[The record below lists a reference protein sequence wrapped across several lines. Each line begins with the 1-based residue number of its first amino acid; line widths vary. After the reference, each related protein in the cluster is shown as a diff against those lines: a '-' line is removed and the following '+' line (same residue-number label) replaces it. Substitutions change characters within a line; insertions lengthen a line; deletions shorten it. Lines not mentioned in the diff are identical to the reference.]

1 MPIADSRMQF
11 RDLCPPGRACRIEAP
26 ATATE
31 TPVTKSA
38 PYTGQA
44 LPRREDPRL
53 LRGEG
58 QYTGDIHL
66 PGALHLAFLRSSHA
80 SGRLDACDVTAARAM
95 PGVAAVLTAA
105 DLGALGRL
113 EVNPV
118 LPLDHATPYPI
129 LAGDTVSA
137 VGQPIAAVLAE
148 TPGQALDAVEEIWA
162 EIDETPSPPSE
173 LMAMQHWQSGDPAAE
188 FARAAH
194 VVAVRIAH
202 PRLAP
207 SPMEPRAIAI
217 LPESHGLTVWLST
230 QTPHRARADLAR
242 ILSLDPEHLRVIAR
256 DVGGAF
262 GMKASLYPEEV
273 LAVRA
278 AHHLGRP
285 VRWTATRSEEFLSA
299 THGRGL
305 TSEGQLAIDAEGRF
319 LALKARVEAPLG
331 HWLPNSALIPAWNA
345 ARILPGP
352 YDIAAT
358 DLGASARRA
367 HTAPTGIYRGAGR
380 PEACALME
388 RLADAAA
395 RATGLD
401 PAEIRRRNLNR
412 LNGPRDLPAGRVEGA
427 DYATALDR
435 FLTLADYPAWCA
447 QRDARRADGALAGIG
462 LGFYVEPSGKGWESA
477 RVTLEAGRA
486 TVEFGGSSQG
496 HGRETALAQ
505 IAADALELSP
515 SDITVLHGDTA
526 TCPPGIGALA
536 SRSTPIGAS
545 AVLEACR
552 EIIRRRDAG
561 ATCPITADTVYTA
574 PGEAWGHGCYLA
586 AIEIDRDT
594 GAPQL
599 THMACL
605 DDAGRLINPML
616 AEGQVMGGFAQGL
629 GEAML
634 EALHFDEGQ
643 LLTGSFMDYA
653 MPRADDLPSLTI
665 HKTET
670 LATTN
675 ALGAKGIGEAGTIGA
690 PAAILNAA
698 LDALA
703 PLGVTDLQM
712 PLTSLSL
719 WQAITDAS
727 KEPQT

>member
-1 MPIADSRMQF
+1 MN
-11 RDLCPPGRACRIEAP
+11 
-26 ATATE
+26 
-31 TPVTKSA
+31 
-38 PYTGQA
+38 
-44 LPRREDPRL
+44 RREDPRL

-58 QYTGDIHL
+58 QYAGDIAL
-66 PGALHLAFLRSSHA
+66 PDALHLAFLRSPV
-80 SGRLDACDVTAARAM
+80 ACGQITHLGTAQAEAL
-95 PGVAAVLTAA
+95 PGVHAVLTAQT
-105 DLGALGRL
+105 LGPLGVL

-118 LPLDHATPYPI
+118 LPLCEAPHFPI
-129 LAGDTVSA
+129 LAASDVEA
-137 VGQPIAAVLAE
+137 VGQPVAAVLA
-148 TPGQALDAVEEIWA
+148 TTVNQALDAVEMIEADI
-162 EIDETPSPPSE
+162 EETDAAPPR
-173 LMAMQHWQSGDPAAE
+173 LAAMEHWQTGDTAAA
-188 FARAAH
+188 FATAAH
-194 VVAVRIAH
+194 VVRVRNRH

-207 SPMEPRAIAI
+207 SAMEPRAIAV
-217 LPESHGLTVWLST
+217 LPERRHLTVWLST
-230 QTPHRARADLAR
+230 QTPHRARDDLAR
-242 ILSLDPEHLRVIAR
+242 ILSLDPGGLRVIAR

-273 LAVRA
+273 LAVWA
-278 AHHLGRP
+278 AHHLGCP

-305 TSEGQLAIDAEGRF
+305 TSEGQLAVDADGRF

-352 YDIAAT
+352 YDIPAT
-358 DLGASARRA
+358 DLGTSARRGSA
-367 HTAPTGIYRGAGR
+367 APTGIYRGAGR

-401 PAEIRRRNLNR
+401 PAEIRRRNLHR
-412 LNGPRDLPAGRVEGA
+412 ANGPRDLPAGRVEGA

-435 FLTLADYPAWCA
+435 FLTLADYPAWRA
-447 QRDARRADGALAGIG
+447 RRDARRTDGALAGIG

-505 IAADALELSP
+505 IASDALALSP
-515 SDITVLHGDTA
+515 ADITVLHSDTA

-552 EIIRRRDAG
+552 EITRRRDAG
-561 ATCPITADTVYTA
+561 ESEPITADTVYTA

-594 GAPQL
+594 GTPHL
-599 THMACL
+599 TRMACL
-605 DDAGRLINPML
+605 DDAGRLINPL
-616 AEGQVMGGFAQGL
+616 LVEGQVMGGFAQGL
-629 GEAML
+629 GEAMM
-634 EALHFDEGQ
+634 EALHFADGQ
-643 LLTGSFMDYA
+643 LLTGSFMDYPI
-653 MPRADDLPSLTI
+653 PRAADLPPLTI

-727 KEPQT
+727 KGHET

>member
-1 MPIADSRMQF
+1 MS
-11 RDLCPPGRACRIEAP
+11 
-26 ATATE
+26 
-31 TPVTKSA
+31 
-38 PYTGQA
+38 
-44 LPRREDPRL
+44 RREDPRL

-58 QYTGDIHL
+58 QYAGDIAL
-66 PGALHLAFLRSSHA
+66 PDALHLAFLRSPV
-80 SGRLDACDVTAARAM
+80 ACGQITHLETAQAEAL
-95 PGVAAVLTAA
+95 PGVHAVLTAQT
-105 DLGALGRL
+105 LGPLGVL

-118 LPLDHATPYPI
+118 LPLCEAPHFPI
-129 LAGDTVSA
+129 LASSHVEA
-137 VGQPIAAVLAE
+137 VGQPVAAVLAA
-148 TPGQALDAVEEIWA
+148 TVNRALDAVEEISA
-162 EIDETPSPPSE
+162 EIDETPAPPSE
-173 LMAMQHWQSGDPAAE
+173 LLAMQHWQSGDAAAE

-194 VVAVRIAH
+194 MVAVRVAH

-207 SPMEPRAIAI
+207 SPMEPRAIAV
-217 LPESHGLTVWLST
+217 LPESGGLTVWLST
-230 QTPHRARADLAR
+230 QTPHRAHADLAR
-242 ILSLDPEHLRVIAR
+242 ILSLDPTRLRVIAR
-256 DVGGAF
+256 VVGGAF

-273 LAVRA
+273 LAVWA

-305 TSEGQLAIDAEGRF
+305 TSEGQLAIDGNGRF
-319 LALKARVEAPLG
+319 LALKARVAAPLG

-358 DLGASARRA
+358 DLGTSARRA
-367 HTAPTGIYRGAGR
+367 HTTPTGIYRGAGR

-427 DYATALDR
+427 DYATALDH

-447 QRDARRADGALAGIG
+447 RRNARRTEGALAGVG
-462 LGFYVEPSGKGWESA
+462 LGYYVEPSGKGWESA

-486 TVEFGGSSQG
+486 TVQFGGSSQG

-505 IAADALELSP
+505 IAADALGLSP
-515 SDITVLHGDTA
+515 GDITVLHGDTA

-561 ATCPITADTVYTA
+561 ESAPITADTIYTA

-594 GAPQL
+594 GTPQL

-629 GEAML
+629 GEAMM

-653 MPRADDLPSLTI
+653 MPRAGDLPTLTI
-665 HKTET
+665 HKSET
-670 LATTN
+670 PATTN

-727 KEPQT
+727 KGHET